1 MTSQPEL
8 KQLGSVRSARA
19 QLTLRQAQ
27 EARSKPESMRS
38 GLAGR
43 PTISYPIIPIGGRPA
58 YEGKGK
64 QPAKA
69 SGSIGHALDTIEE
82 RRATESTLQTTL
94 LPQHP
99 PRQSSLPRKT
109 PDKSWFSGG
118 PGRRGRYPLFGTP
131 SSNTKPEG
139 ELEDEILGLYTA
151 LQSNPSLVPRDKS
164 QGLLQRRFSIAN
176 LLHPSPRLH
185 LRGGDLGV
193 DCRDDSAKQNDQSPP
208 TDSPMPAHTITTFT
222 TTTNPRRHSSSV
234 RNSGAFLT
242 HPIQRLADSE
252 RPWKLICRLS
262 GGRLEL
268 ARESEAQQSLV
279 DAKQS
284 PAGVNAGAKLDGRK
298 EDWEAVQAEAEVVG
312 DWGVLGPR
320 KVFRVAVA
328 DPAAADDDGESEED
342 KA

>member
-1 MTSQPEL
+1 
-8 KQLGSVRSARA
+8 
-19 QLTLRQAQ
+19 
-27 EARSKPESMRS
+27 
-38 GLAGR
+38 
-43 PTISYPIIPIGGRPA
+43 
-58 YEGKGK
+58 
-64 QPAKA
+64 
-69 SGSIGHALDTIEE
+69 
-82 RRATESTLQTTL
+82 
-94 LPQHP
+94 
-99 PRQSSLPRKT
+99 
-109 PDKSWFSGG
+109 
-118 PGRRGRYPLFGTP
+118 
-131 SSNTKPEG
+131 
-139 ELEDEILGLYTA
+139 
-151 LQSNPSLVPRDKS
+151 
-164 QGLLQRRFSIAN
+164 
-176 LLHPSPRLH
+176 
-185 LRGGDLGV
+185 
-193 DCRDDSAKQNDQSPP
+193 
-208 TDSPMPAHTITTFT
+208 MPAHTITTFT